1 MKKLL
6 LVTAIIIG
14 SIGTA
19 QADVF
24 SEAVKTGA
32 NAGAAEYCLD
42 RHAGDNKSKWRLL
55 KVKTTKAYGDLNKE
69 ERTKALIARKA
80 AEDGE
85 YLGDK
90 LDGKRCD
97 SLRKMMYVKY

>member
-69 ERTKALIARKA
+69 EHTKALIARKA

-90 LDGKRCD
+90 LDGKRCN

>member
-6 LVTAIIIG
+6 LTAAIVIG

-24 SEAVKTGA
+24 SDAVKTGA

-55 KVKTTKAYGDLNKE
+55 KVKTTKAYGNLNSK
-69 ERTKALIARKA
+69 ERTKALVARKA

-90 LDGKRCD
+90 LNGKRCD